1 MSDALL
7 STEGL
12 DLRYGA
18 VQALFDVNIDVAEG
32 SVLAVLGA
40 NGAGKSTLLQTIA
53 GVLPPIS
60 GELAVVGEPVKG
72 RNAFQVARRG
82 VAVVPEGRGLFY
94 RLTVAENL
102 RLRRHRGSRVATDQ
116 VLDHFPALKR
126 LLGRKAGLLSGG
138 EQQMLA
144 LAGALVADPRLVML
158 DEMSLGLAPIVVEE
172 LLPVVRSI
180 ATDRGMGVLLVEQHV
195 RSALQISDRGLVLSH
210 GDVVAAGSAETLRHD
225 AELLEASYLGDRD
238 AIAEA
243 EGSGLL

>member
-1 MSDALL
+1 MTGRLISARSL
-7 STEGL
+7 SCGYGRLVVVRGVDLTL
-12 DLRYGA
+12 DPGE
-18 VQALFDVNIDVAEG
+18 VVC
-32 SVLAVLGA
+32 VLGA
-40 NGAGKSTLLQTIA
+40 NGAGKSTLLQTLA
-53 GVLPPIS
+53 AALPPIS
-60 GELAVVGEPVKG
+60 GELDVLGAPAQGAK
-72 RNAFQVARRG
+72 AFQVARRG

-102 RLRRHRGSRVATDQ
+102 RLRRRRGSGVETAE
-116 VLDHFPALKR
+116 VLDHFPALKP
-126 LLGRKAGLLSGG
+126 LLARKAGLLSGG

-172 LLPVVRSI
+172 LLPVVRTI

-210 GDVVAAGSAETLRHD
+210 GDVVASGSAEKLRHD
-225 AELLEASYLGDRD
+225 AELLEASYLGDLD

>member
-1 MSDALL
+1 MTEELISARGL
-7 STEGL
+7 SCGYGRLVVVRGVDLTL
-12 DLRYGA
+12 DPGE
-18 VQALFDVNIDVAEG
+18 VVC
-32 SVLAVLGA
+32 VLGA

-53 GVLPPIS
+53 GVLPPIA
-60 GELAVVGEPVKG
+60 GELDVLGETVK
-72 RNAFQVARRG
+72 RRKAFQVARRG
-82 VAVVPEGRGLFY
+82 LAVVPEGRGLFY

-102 RLRRHRGSRVATDQ
+102 RLRRHRGSRVETGQ
-116 VLDHFPALKR
+116 VLEHFPALKP

-238 AIAEA
+238 AIAQA